1 MQIFVKTLA
10 GKTVTLEVEP
20 WIENVKAKIQDREGI
35 PAEQQRLIFA
45 GKQLEDG
52 RTLSDYNIQKE
63 STLHLVLGLRGGAKI
78 KKAMKGGSKVSGGK
92 GGKKLIESDQERQ
105 LRLEIERMKEEEA
118 MRDKEEMRKRML
130 NERRAQEEKYSRI
143 NRLKILNQWRK
154 LMRLVKVE
162 DLRKE
167 IEIIS
172 QNHER
177 EVDRKDA
184 IIQMLDRD
192 LEDSEEQYQMALR
205 SHLLVVDRLI
215 DLHNAKIRGIEFEFE
230 RDLQELVEE
239 FGAEAREILARHAK
253 HKKEMLDIMALMEA
267 EFNEQ
272 EGEARQQFDSDRE
285 EIKGKNSEEYNVLRF
300 TLEGLIEELERHF
313 DSAHANYMATTEQRT
328 QDFKHLTIK
337 DQQSAKTIE
346 MQMRKLQRLQDSLAH
361 WKTKLA
367 SNGRE
372 CDERNR
378 ALREEKDAISRHFQ
392 ELKSRM
398 NKFRESEGRRLQEL
412 VINAQSALKALQAK
426 LEKAERILRLA
437 ELARKLE
444 TEREKVL
451 PFYQS
456 SVEEEEKAAAEAA
469 DLRKSLQT
477 SAVDLQTSAT
487 GKDGHVV
494 EEWDYLNNFFKRYN
508 KVLLDEQA
516 IERERDRLRREN
528 TDLRSILK
536 QYLDGISVN
545 EDVINAPNPLL
556 VVNHKTNIVMP
567 NAQRMAPVST
577 VIEGSHVQMI
587 GGGLQGQQGA
597 SI

>member
-1 MQIFVKTLA
+1 
-10 GKTVTLEVEP
+10 
-20 WIENVKAKIQDREGI
+20 
-35 PAEQQRLIFA
+35 
-45 GKQLEDG
+45 
-52 RTLSDYNIQKE
+52 
-63 STLHLVLGLRGGAKI
+63 
-78 KKAMKGGSKVSGGK
+78 
-92 GGKKLIESDQERQ
+92 
-105 LRLEIERMKEEEA
+105 MKEEEA
-118 MRDKEEMRKRML
+118 ARAKEEMRKRML
-130 NERRAQEEKYSRI
+130 KERQAQEEKYSRV
-143 NRLKILNQWRK
+143 NRLKIMNQWRK

-205 SHLLVVDRLI
+205 SHLLIVDRLI
-215 DLHNAKIRGIEFEFE
+215 DLHNAKIKGVEFEFE
-230 RDLQELVEE
+230 REMQELVEE
-239 FGAEAREILARHAK
+239 FGAEAREIMGMHAK

-272 EGEARQQFDSDRE
+272 EQEARQEFESARE
-285 EIKGKNSEEYNVLRF
+285 EIKNKNSEEYNVLRF

-313 DSAHANYMATTEQRT
+313 DAAHANYMATTEQRT

-372 CDERNR
+372 CEERNR
-378 ALREEKDAISRHFQ
+378 SLREEKDAISRHFQ

-412 VINAQSALKALQAK
+412 VINSQAAIKSLQGK
-426 LEKAERILRLA
+426 LERAERILKLA

-451 PFYQS
+451 PFYES
-456 SVEEEEKAAAEAA
+456 SVEEEEKAAADAA
-469 DLRKSLQT
+469 DIRKS
-477 SAVDLQTSAT
+477 LQTSAT
-487 GKDGHVV
+487 GKDGQVV

-508 KVLLDEQA
+508 KVLLDETA
-516 IERERDRLRREN
+516 IERERDRLQREN

-567 NAQRMAPVST
+567 SGGRGPVATT
-577 VIEGSHVQMI
+577 VIEARNVSSIPQLL
-587 GGGLQGQQGA
+587 GGRQGA
-597 SI
+597 SY

>member
-1 MQIFVKTLA
+1 
-10 GKTVTLEVEP
+10 
-20 WIENVKAKIQDREGI
+20 
-35 PAEQQRLIFA
+35 
-45 GKQLEDG
+45 
-52 RTLSDYNIQKE
+52 
-63 STLHLVLGLRGGAKI
+63 
-78 KKAMKGGSKVSGGK
+78 
-92 GGKKLIESDQERQ
+92 
-105 LRLEIERMKEEEA
+105 
-118 MRDKEEMRKRML
+118 MRKRML

-184 IIQMLDRD
+184 IIQAHRACHRTRLTTHHAPRTAHHAPRTTHHAPDARPGSRGLRGAVPDGAALALARGRPADRPAQRQD
-192 LEDSEEQYQMALR
+192 QARAAAAASPPSPASR
-205 SHLLVVDRLI
+205 STRCPLCPRRHPFRTLPPRTPA
-215 DLHNAKIRGIEFEFE
+215 HAPSTQPRRGIEFEFE

-437 ELARKLE
+437 ELARKL
-444 TEREKVL
+444 R
-451 PFYQS
+451 PS
-456 SVEEEEKAAAEAA
+456 PSP
-469 DLRKSLQT
+469 SL
-477 SAVDLQTSAT
+477 
-487 GKDGHVV
+487 
-494 EEWDYLNNFFKRYN
+494 
-508 KVLLDEQA
+508 
-516 IERERDRLRREN
+516 
-528 TDLRSILK
+528 
-536 QYLDGISVN
+536 
-545 EDVINAPNPLL
+545 APALALALALALTQP
-556 VVNHKTNIVMP
+556 
-567 NAQRMAPVST
+567 
-577 VIEGSHVQMI
+577 
-587 GGGLQGQQGA
+587 
-597 SI
+597 